1 MPALTFQDTDFTAGL
16 LSQTDKSV
24 SSVISAYF
32 LMSN

>member
-1 MPALTFQDTDFTAGL
+1 MSALIFQDTDFTAGL

-24 SSVISAYF
+24 SSVTSAYF